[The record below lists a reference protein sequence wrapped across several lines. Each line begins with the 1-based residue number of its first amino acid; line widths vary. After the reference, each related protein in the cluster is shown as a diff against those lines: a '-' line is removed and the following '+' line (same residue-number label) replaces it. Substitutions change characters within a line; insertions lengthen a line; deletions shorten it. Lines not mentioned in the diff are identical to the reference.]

1 MTGNGM
7 SQANDGG
14 RSNLNTPSTSA
25 TSPQQEKT
33 KERVPEI
40 KPIAG
45 DLNQWIKKP
54 QGLGII
60 GQ

>member
-7 SQANDGG
+7 SDANDGS

-25 TSPQQEKT
+25 TSPQQEKP
-33 KERVPEI
+33 KERPSEI
-40 KPIAG
+40 KPVAG

-54 QGLGII
+54 
-60 GQ
+60 